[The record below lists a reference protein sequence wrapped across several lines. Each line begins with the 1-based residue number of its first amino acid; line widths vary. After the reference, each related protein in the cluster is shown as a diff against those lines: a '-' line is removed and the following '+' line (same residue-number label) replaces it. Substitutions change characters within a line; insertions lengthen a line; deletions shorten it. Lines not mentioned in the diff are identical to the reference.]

1 MRKRGVL
8 VKPDLEKERDAKG
21 KGSSALP
28 YPNPEPHG
36 IMVVPD
42 SPEILKGVYTKLR
55 SVVCLKQLCD
65 AAGPSSGLGR
75 AIEEDDASRSF
86 RQPSRGNETFLG

>member
-1 MRKRGVL
+1 MKRKRGMVMEPAWET
-8 VKPDLEKERDAKG
+8 KSDAKRR
-21 KGSSALP
+21 GSSALP

-42 SPEILKGVYTKLR
+42 SPEILKGAYAKPR

-65 AAGPSSGLGR
+65 AAGP
-75 AIEEDDASRSF
+75 
-86 RQPSRGNETFLG
+86 